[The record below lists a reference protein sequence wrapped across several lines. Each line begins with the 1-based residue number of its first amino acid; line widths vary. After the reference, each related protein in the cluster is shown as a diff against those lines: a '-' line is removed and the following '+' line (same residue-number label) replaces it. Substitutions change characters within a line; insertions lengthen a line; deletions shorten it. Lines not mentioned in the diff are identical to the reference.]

1 MVKSKA
7 LIKTVKALAGK
18 HGATALTIFAAIG
31 VVATAVLT
39 NQARPEADERIQR
52 AKEDKAIKEAE
63 EKGENPDF
71 DHVTLTTGEKIKAA
85 FPAYIKVIIVAGVTI
100 AFIVGSRVISIR
112 QVGDIAAAYNIAQ
125 TMEEQATKYA
135 GKYEEKVK
143 EIIGEEKAEEV
154 KAEVVNDLG
163 KDTHAKIVSY
173 GDDWVED
180 QIARAI
186 HTGHGNVLMYDEIIG
201 RFFYSSPEWV
211 RKAANDV
218 NYDAVNEGFGMKSLN
233 DFYDANDLPNVE
245 AGESLMWDILG
256 RDGQIG
262 VSFIG
267 SYDLLDG
274 KYPYVLMK
282 FDRNPHGFGGKVYA

>member
-7 LIKTVKALAGK
+7 LLKTVKALAGK

-135 GKYEEKVK
+135 GKYEDKVK
-143 EIIGEEKAEEV
+143 EIIGEEKNEEV
-154 KAEVVNDLG
+154 KAEVKKEMVD
-163 KDTHAKIVSY
+163 DVHAKIVSY
-173 GDDWVED
+173 GDEWIED
-180 QIARAI
+180 QIARAV
-186 HTGHGNVLMYDEIIG
+186 HSGHGNVLIFDKFMG
-201 RFFYSSPEWV
+201 RFFYGSQEAM
-211 RKAANDV
+211 REAANKV
-218 NYDAVNEGFGMKSLN
+218 NLDAMNDGFGYKSVNDLYDA
-233 DFYDANDLPNVE
+233 ADLPNIDAAE
-245 AGESLMWDILG
+245 NLMWDITG
-256 RDGQIG
+256 QDG
-262 VSFIG
+262 FIEMDFDA
-267 SYDLLDG
+267 SHELLDG
-274 KYPYVLMK
+274 RYPYVVMTYVH
-282 FDRNPHGFGGKVYA
+282 DPHGYRGKVYA